1 MGSNDVLR
9 VIQITVLLWHTGCIR
24 RFYPRYRCRSVSGD
38 AERKGSGAT
47 IKNGDKPIA
56 NPYVTLREEF
66 DDWAILF
73 DPDTGGGFGLNPT
86 GVYLWKLLDGKH
98 DLNALL
104 KETRENADNVPEDAG
119 DHIEAFVDALL
130 AEGLAGF
137 YPNLTDRAALRPEA
151 CASFPSGSLD
161 EVEQYNYECPRLVNL
176 NSGAA
181 ARGTTCSSHGSN
193 GTYCCSGACASG
205 NCVSTGTYANGS
217 EASCCSLFGSCA
229 NSSAGGQVCCTGSCA
244 QWANIYDCATGGT
257 PSDCCGPG
265 THPH

>member
-1 MGSNDVLR
+1 MN
-9 VIQITVLLWHTGCIR
+9 
-24 RFYPRYRCRSVSGD
+24 
-38 AERKGSGAT
+38 
-47 IKNGDKPIA
+47 NGDKPIA
-56 NPYVTLREEF
+56 NPYVVLREEF

-73 DPDTGGGFGLNPT
+73 DPDTGRGFGLNPT

-104 KETRENADNVPEDAG
+104 KETCDSADNVPEDAG
-119 DHIEAFVDALL
+119 DHIEAFVDALV

-151 CASFPSGSLD
+151 RASFPSGSLD

-193 GTYCCSGACASG
+193 GTYCCGGACATG

-217 EASCCSLFGSCA
+217 TASCCAPGSCA
-229 NSSAGGQVCCTGSCA
+229 TTSGGSPDECTNGSTA
-244 QWANIYDCATGGT
+244 
-257 PSDCCGPG
+257 SDCCNG
-265 THPH
+265 TCALSSQPCHGGSTPHSCPATICWAGSTA